1 MAKLDM
7 VLPDEV
13 LKDFQFLNEN
23 SEKIF
28 GEMTKAGAKTVKQ
41 NILRTIPSSIKK
53 SNMMKNLKI
62 SKVYKTPSDEGINT
76 KIAFYGYFTNED
88 GIKTQAPLVA
98 NMFEYGT
105 SKRKFPKHP
114 FLRASFMNGNI
125 ERAMLKAQEQY
136 SKGLLKDE

>member
-88 GIKTQAPLVA
+88 GIKTPAPLVA